1 MTRRAGKSKRK
12 SPGETTATSGSQ
24 TTIATGKTVVAEVVK
39 QSPEYTFVGSGRD
52 AALICQAIKSGWNIS
67 VEARQRVAKKIE
79 AEASKED
86 LTLKDIDRLATLIHR
101 CDRST
106 QEAIKLDMFAQLNGL
121 ESEVVEKTNAVKPEE
136 KLVEAML
143 ERCETLEQARWLL
156 DAARTIS
163 N

>member
-12 SPGETTATSGSQ
+12 SPGKTTAEGGSHSS
-24 TTIATGKTVVAEVVK
+24 IATGKTVVAQVV
-39 QSPEYTFVGSGRD
+39 PEYTFVGSGRD

-67 VEARQRVAKKIE
+67 VEARQRIAKKIE
-79 AEASKED
+79 AESNKPD

-101 CDRST
+101 CDKST

-121 ESEVVEKTNAVKPEE
+121 ESEVVEKTNLVKPEE

-163 N
+163 K